1 MTPQSVPSN
10 VQTPVNPS
18 LPRILLVD
26 DDQIFRTRLVR
37 ALNQRGYEVYQ
48 ATNAEEGVVLAKR
61 HSPERAIVDM
71 RMPGM
76 SGLDLINELA
86 KIDPDIDIIV
96 LTGYGS
102 IATAVEAVRR
112 GARDYLTKP
121 VDTDQ
126 ILQAFER
133 DPDNGSSVPD
143 TTPSLA
149 RVEWEHIQRI
159 LADCGGNISQAAR
172 KLGIHR
178 RSLQRK
184 LGKLPPLE

>member
-1 MTPQSVPSN
+1 MMNNPPPVPID
-10 VQTPVNPS
+10 PK
-18 LPRILLVD
+18 LPRILCVD

-37 ALNQRGYEVYQ
+37 ALNQRGFEVYQ
-48 ATNAEEGVVLAKR
+48 AANAEEGIVLAKR
-61 HSPERAIVDM
+61 HQPERAIIDM

-76 SGLDLINELA
+76 GGLDLIDELA
-86 KIDPDIDIIV
+86 KVDPDIDIIV

-121 VDTDQ
+121 VDTEQ
-126 ILQAFER
+126 ILQTFER
-133 DPDNGSSVPD
+133 DPEASPNQVPD

>member
-1 MTPQSVPSN
+1 MSEATPPP
-10 VQTPVNPS
+10 TPAG
-18 LPRILLVD
+18 LPRILCVD

-37 ALNQRGYEVYQ
+37 ALTQRGHEVYAAQ
-48 ATNAEEGVVLAKR
+48 NAEEGMILAKR
-61 HSPERAIVDM
+61 HAPERAIVDM

-76 SGLDLINELA
+76 GGLDLIDELA
-86 KIDPDIDIIV
+86 RIDPDIEIIV

-133 DPDNGSSVPD
+133 DPDVGNAVAD

-149 RVEWEHIQRI
+149 KVEWEHIQRT

-184 LGKLPPLE
+184 LAKLPPLE

>member
-1 MTPQSVPSN
+1 MTQSS
-10 VQTPVNPS
+10 TNPATFTLKPG

-48 ATNAEEGVVLAKR
+48 AANAEEGIVLAKR

-76 SGLDLINELA
+76 SGLDLINALA

-121 VDTDQ
+121 VDTEQ
-126 ILQAFER
+126 ILQTFER
-133 DPDNGSSVPD
+133 DPEAGPQVPD

-149 RVEWEHIQRI
+149 RVEWEHMQRI
-159 LADCGGNISQAAR
+159 LADCSGNISEAAR
-172 KLGIHR
+172 ELGMHR
-178 RSLQRK
+178 KSLQRK
-184 LGKLPPLE
+184 LAKRPVPH

>member
-1 MTPQSVPSN
+1 MPDAPSN
-10 VQTPVNPS
+10 APPPPAGT
-18 LPRILLVD
+18 LPRILCVD

-37 ALNQRGYEVYQ
+37 ALTQRGYEVYQ
-48 ATNAEEGVVLAKR
+48 AANAEEGMVLAKR
-61 HSPERAIVDM
+61 HQPERAIVDM

-76 SGLDLINELA
+76 GGLDLIDELA
-86 KIDPDIDIIV
+86 RIDPDIDIIV

-102 IATAVEAVRR
+102 IPTAVEAVRR

-121 VDTDQ
+121 VDTEQ
-126 ILQAFER
+126 ILQTFER
-133 DPDNGSSVPD
+133 DPEAGADVPD

-159 LADCGGNISQAAR
+159 LVDCGNNISQAAR